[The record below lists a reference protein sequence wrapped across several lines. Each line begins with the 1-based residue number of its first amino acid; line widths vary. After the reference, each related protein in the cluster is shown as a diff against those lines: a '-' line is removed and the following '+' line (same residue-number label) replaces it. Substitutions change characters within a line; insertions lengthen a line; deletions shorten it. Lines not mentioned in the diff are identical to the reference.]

1 MNKALIGLVLGAGAA
16 CGALVVGGCAAPQG
30 ETSAEKRVFA
40 NDMAQRTLRRLY
52 REQSHARE
60 HVENAPGYAVFSNV
74 KTNYIFLTAGNGY
87 GVAYDNESGEEYQMR
102 MAQAG
107 VGLGLGIKDFYAVFV
122 FNKRG
127 AFERFVDAGW
137 EFGAS
142 GDAAAQAGDSG
153 GSAGAAD
160 SFNDPITVYQF
171 TESGLVV
178 QASVAGTK
186 YWIEEKRED

>member
-1 MNKALIGLVLGAGAA
+1 MNKGLFVAALVGCVLGCGLVM
-16 CGALVVGGCAAPQG
+16 GGCSAPEG
-30 ETSAEKRVFA
+30 DSAAEKREFA

-52 REQSHARE
+52 RERPAARSHLE
-60 HVENAPGYAVFSNV
+60 DAPGYAVFSNV
-74 KTNYIFLTAGNGY
+74 KTSFIFTTMGNGY
-87 GVAYDNESGEEYQMR
+87 GVAYDNKTGEEFQMR

-107 VGLGLGIKDFYAVFV
+107 VGIGLGIKDFYAVFV
-122 FNKRG
+122 FNKRS
-127 AFERFVDAGW
+127 AFDEFVDKGW

-142 GDAAAQAGDSG
+142 GDAAAKAGDAG
-153 GSAGAAD
+153 GSADAAG

-186 YWIEEKRED
+186 YWIEEKRQN